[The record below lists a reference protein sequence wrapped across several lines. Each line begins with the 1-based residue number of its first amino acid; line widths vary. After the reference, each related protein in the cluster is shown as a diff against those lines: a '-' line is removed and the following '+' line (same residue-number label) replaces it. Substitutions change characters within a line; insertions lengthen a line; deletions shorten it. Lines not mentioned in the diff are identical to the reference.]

1 MVQPAFSELET
12 HIEECD
18 VVADEVTDDAHFLR
32 CLSAGLEQ
40 VGGED
45 GRQFFAGHVVEVGT
59 LLDPVCESVA
69 RVLVKDAES
78 L

>member
-1 MVQPAFSELET
+1 MARPAFSELKT
-12 HIEECD
+12 HVEECD
-18 VVADEVTDDAHFLR
+18 VVADEVADNARLLR

-59 LLDPVCESVA
+59 LLDSVCESVA